1 MLTSRL
7 GGFAGLRVADLFA
20 GSGTLG
26 LEALSRG
33 AAHCLFVERD
43 KAALLALRAN
53 IAALDAS
60 NAEVR
65 AQSVELL
72 GPLPEPL
79 DLVMMDPPYG
89 GEWRE
94 LAQGLIE
101 AGWIGRDT
109 VVTIEDASG
118 SEPDISQL
126 AKIANRKVG
135 KAKLII
141 YRGWAD

>member
-53 IAALDAS
+53 IAALDTS

-118 SEPDISQL
+118 SEPDIPKL
-126 AKIANRKVG
+126 AKIADRKVG

>member
-7 GGFAGLRVADLFA
+7 GSFTGLRVADLFA
-20 GSGTLG
+20 GSGALG

-89 GEWRE
+89 GEWHE

-126 AKIANRKVG
+126 AKIADRKVG